1 MLERICNGIK
11 QIKTTFYNMGF
22 EVVNY
27 SGQHLNIDKIVLTF
41 IEKCLNCCIN
51 FNEQAPYLH
60 CLFD

>member
-27 SGQHLNIDKIVLTF
+27 SGQHLHIDKIEHL
-41 IEKCLNCCIN
+41 
-51 FNEQAPYLH
+51 
-60 CLFD
+60 